1 MDNSEGRGQCEPF
14 HRYSFPRLFPVGQK
28 VRKGYTCCVP
38 AIGIPEA
45 FAVRQK
51 RFLPLPAPDAFPAI
65 FHIGQMEQLPQLIN
79 GPGPIVTPPIL
90 NMYSLS
96 L

>member
-45 FAVRQK
+45 FAVRQEAV
-51 RFLPLPAPDAFPAI
+51 PATS
-65 FHIGQMEQLPQLIN
+65 
-79 GPGPIVTPPIL
+79 IVTPPIL